1 MYTAFAPPGGIVL
14 LVGAIGALLLAAILP
29 TCVYLYVE
37 PRGRRQ
43 WAAAG
48 EGSSSGRKA
57 PLLVRATAWLSL
69 ALGQLALPWLLVP
82 AACAGLLY
90 LQAKL
95 GVARPVGMTI
105 TATVGAAAVVQSLL
119 AIRLLPLGV
128 RLLAR
133 DAKLAASLGARA
145 RWNGLAS
152 AAVLGACLVISWA
165 MTAVPSFV
173 HPWLRAALAWTALR
187 PVMAYASVCLL
198 HAVLLDRCA
207 RACRPDEKEKP

>member
-1 MYTAFAPPGGIVL
+1 MYTAFTPPGGIVL
-14 LVGAIGALLLAAILP
+14 VCAALGALLAAILP
-29 TCVYLYVE
+29 TCIYLYVE
-37 PRGRRQ
+37 PKGRRQ

-48 EGSSSGRKA
+48 EGASAGRKA
-57 PLLVRATAWLSL
+57 PMLVRATAWLSL
-69 ALGQLALPWLLVP
+69 AVGQLALPWLLVP
-82 AACAGLLY
+82 VACAALLY

-95 GVARPVGMTI
+95 GVARPVGMAV
-105 TATVGAAAVVQSLL
+105 TATLGAAAIVQSLL
-119 AIRLLPLGV
+119 AFRLLPLGV

-133 DAKLAASLGARA
+133 DAKLAATLGARA

-152 AAVLGACLVISWA
+152 AAVLGGSLLIGWA

-198 HAVLLDRCA
+198 HAMLLGRCA
-207 RACRPDEKEKP
+207 QACRPDEKEKP